1 MNSATST
8 ISSRLQQEYSRL
20 FLVEGRDGDC
30 LVNELGLVRALVVEV
45 TVPLGW
51 KALSKAW
58 YGVQTD
64 FGLPAPA
71 IAVSGTDAIQLWF
84 SLANDIDSTTAER
97 FFTALKLRHLPGIPP
112 SQLRLF
118 PMRDASSVP
127 REKHADLV
135 PADRDGTGHW
145 SAFISADL
153 AAIFD
158 VEPWLD
164 MPPNM
169 DQQADI
175 LSKLQ
180 SIKPDQLSTVLA
192 ALDSKTEREVE
203 GVAAPSSNLGSSS
216 VGMTCSESPEVVSLS
231 PQEFLLQVM
240 RNVQLPLQHRI
251 EAAKA
256 LLPYKA

>member
-1 MNSATST
+1 MNLVTSST
-8 ISSRLQQEYSRL
+8 TSRLQQEYSRL
-20 FLVEGRDGDC
+20 FLVAGRDGNC
-30 LVNELGLVRALVVEV
+30 LINESGLVRALVVEV
-45 TVPLGW
+45 TVPKSW
-51 KALSKAW
+51 KALSEVW

-71 IAVSGTDAIQLWF
+71 IAVSGTNAIQLWF
-84 SLANDIDSTTAER
+84 SLANVIDSTTAER
-97 FFTALKLRHLPGIPP
+97 FFTALKLRYLPAIP
-112 SQLRLF
+112 SSELRLF
-118 PMRDASSVP
+118 PVRDVSSVLGH
-127 REKHADLV
+127 KHADMV
-135 PADRDGTGHW
+135 PADRDNSGHW

-164 MPPNM
+164 IPPNM

-180 SIKPDQLSTVLA
+180 SINPDQLATVLG
-192 ALDSKTEREVE
+192 ALDSKAEREVE
-203 GVAAPSSNLGSSS
+203 GVAAPSSNMGSSS
-216 VGMTCSESPEVVSLS
+216 GGMTYSESSEIASMT

-240 RNVQLPLQHRI
+240 RDVQLPLQHRI

>member
-1 MNSATST
+1 
-8 ISSRLQQEYSRL
+8 
-20 FLVEGRDGDC
+20 
-30 LVNELGLVRALVVEV
+30 LGLVRALVVEV

-51 KALSKAW
+51 KALSEVW

-84 SLANDIDSTTAER
+84 SLANDIDSTTTER
-97 FFTALKLRHLPGIPP
+97 FFTALKLRYLPGIPP

-118 PMRDASSVP
+118 PKRDASSVP
-127 REKHADLV
+127 REKHTELV
-135 PADRDGTGHW
+135 PADRHSTGHW
-145 SAFISADL
+145 SAFVSADL

-192 ALDSKTEREVE
+192 ALESKTERKVD
-203 GVAAPSSNLGSSS
+203 GTAGPSADMGRSSA
-216 VGMTCSESPEVVSLS
+216 VMNDGESADIASMS
-231 PQEFLLQVM
+231 PQKFLLQVM
-240 RNVQLPLQHRI
+240 RDIRLPLQHRI

-256 LLPYKA
+256 LLPYKT

>member
-1 MNSATST
+1 MNFVST
-8 ISSRLQQEYSRL
+8 TITSRLQHEYSRL
-20 FLVEGRDGDC
+20 FLVTGRDGDC
-30 LVNELGLVRALVVEV
+30 LINELGMVRALVVEV

-51 KALSKAW
+51 KALSQVW

-97 FFTALKLRHLPGIPP
+97 FFTALKLRYLPGIPP

-118 PMRDASSVP
+118 PMSDASSVLG
-127 REKHADLV
+127 EKHTELV
-135 PADRDGTGHW
+135 PSDRLGTGHW

-175 LSKLQ
+175 LSKLEP
-180 SIKPDQLSTVLA
+180 IKPDKLLTVLA
-192 ALDSKTEREVE
+192 AIDSRTEREVE
-203 GVAAPSSNLGSSS
+203 GTAGPSTDMGSASDEMND
-216 VGMTCSESPEVVSLS
+216 GESPEIASMS

-240 RNVQLPLQHRI
+240 RDTRLPLQHRI

-256 LLPYKA
+256 LLPYRT

>member
-1 MNSATST
+1 L
-8 ISSRLQQEYSRL
+8 I
-20 FLVEGRDGDC
+20 
-30 LVNELGLVRALVVEV
+30 NESGLVRALVVEV
-45 TVPLGW
+45 IVPLGW

-84 SLANDIDSTTAER
+84 SMANDIDSTTAER
-97 FFTALKLRHLPGIPP
+97 FFTALKLRYLSATPS

-118 PMRDASSVP
+118 PVRNVFSVLGH
-127 REKHADLV
+127 KHADMV
-135 PADRDGTGHW
+135 PADRDSTGHW

-164 MPPNM
+164 IPPNL

-180 SIKPDQLSTVLA
+180 SINPDQLSAVLG
-192 ALDSKTEREVE
+192 ALDIKTEREVE
-203 GVAAPSSNLGSSS
+203 ETAGPSAGMGSASDE
-216 VGMTCSESPEVVSLS
+216 MNDRESPEIASMS

-240 RNVQLPLQHRI
+240 RDMRLPLQHRI

-256 LLPYKA
+256 LLPYRT

>member
-1 MNSATST
+1 MNLATSSMT
-8 ISSRLQQEYSRL
+8 SRLQQEYSRL
-20 FLVEGRDGDC
+20 FLVAGRDGDC
-30 LVNELGLVRALVVEV
+30 LINELGMVRALVVEF

-51 KALSKAW
+51 KALSEVW
-58 YGVQTD
+58 YGVQRD

-84 SLANDIDSTTAER
+84 SMANDIDGTTAER
-97 FFTALKLRHLPGIPP
+97 FLSTLKLLYLPGIPP

-118 PMRDASSVP
+118 PMRDVSSV
-127 REKHADLV
+127 EKETHTELV
-135 PADRDGTGHW
+135 PADRHSTGHW

-164 MPPNM
+164 IPPNM

-180 SIKPDQLSTVLA
+180 PIKPDQLSTVLA
-192 ALDSKTEREVE
+192 AHDNKTKREFGGPAGPSAEIGNSSGESNDSE
-203 GVAAPSSNLGSSS
+203 L
-216 VGMTCSESPEVVSLS
+216 PEIASMS
-231 PQEFLLQVM
+231 PQMFLLQAM
-240 RNVQLPLQHRI
+240 RDVRLPLEHRI

-256 LLPYKA
+256 LLPYKT

>member
-1 MNSATST
+1 MNLATST
-8 ISSRLQQEYSRL
+8 ITSRLQQEYSRL
-20 FLVEGRDGDC
+20 FLVAGRDGDC
-30 LVNELGLVRALVVEV
+30 LINELGLVRALVVEV

-51 KALSKAW
+51 KALSEVW

-64 FGLPAPA
+64 FGLPAPG

-84 SLANDIDSTTAER
+84 SMANDIDSTTAER
-97 FFTALKLRHLPGIPP
+97 FFTALKLRYLPGIPP

-118 PMRDASSVP
+118 PMRDVSSVP
-127 REKHADLV
+127 REKHTELV
-135 PADRDGTGHW
+135 PSDRHSTGHW

-158 VEPWLD
+158 IEPWLD

-203 GVAAPSSNLGSSS
+203 ETAGPSAKIGRSSD
-216 VGMTCSESPEVVSLS
+216 GTNCRESPESASMS

-240 RNVQLPLQHRI
+240 RDVQLPLRDRI

-256 LLPYKA
+256 LLPYRT